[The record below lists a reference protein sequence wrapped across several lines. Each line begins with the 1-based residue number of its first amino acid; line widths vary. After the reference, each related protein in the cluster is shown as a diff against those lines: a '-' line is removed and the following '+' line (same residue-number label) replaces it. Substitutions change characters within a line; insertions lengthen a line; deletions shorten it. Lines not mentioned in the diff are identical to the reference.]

1 MWKDNG
7 DRKNHLAPVKVKAY
21 CTYQI
26 EGLNL
31 DRLINHLALQGITL
45 YSVKKISNKRLI
57 VSVNYLDSKKI
68 FAIAKSLCYNIK
80 KIKNSG
86 RDFFLI
92 RLYKHVGLIVGAMV
106 FLFAVLT
113 FNDLILS
120 VDFVGSGSAYK
131 REVEDILFKKSIG
144 EFSRFSSI
152 DLRGLEDQILSESN
166 SFSFVSCKKQGSR
179 LVIELIL
186 SDGKDNTLLG
196 NVEKMTAQTFGV
208 VESLKVY
215 RGTAIVK
222 VGDYVNKGDLLVS
235 GYATIKEQ
243 EVFVGVIAY
252 VSILSEYF
260 FEYTSEQDNLE
271 EVALEL
277 FKSEF
282 NEVNVANE
290 RVEKQES
297 NGKFV
302 YKCTLTIRREF
313 TVG

>member
-1 MWKDNG
+1 MRKDYGN
-7 DRKNHLAPVKVKAY
+7 RKNRLAPVKVKAY

-26 EGLNL
+26 DGLNL
-31 DRLINHLALQGITL
+31 DRFINHLALQGITL
-45 YSVKKISNKRLI
+45 YSVKKITNKRLI
-57 VSVNYLDSKKI
+57 VSVNYLDSKKF

-80 KIKNSG
+80 KVKSSG

-92 RLYKHVGLIVGAMV
+92 RLYKRIGLILGAVV
-106 FLFAVLT
+106 FLLAVLS
-113 FNDLILS
+113 FNDLVLS

-131 REVEDILFKKSIG
+131 REVQEILSKKSIG
-144 EFSRFSSI
+144 EFSRFSNI
-152 DLRGLEDQILSESN
+152 DLRALEDQILSESN

-186 SDGKDNTLLG
+186 SDGTDNALSG
-196 NVEKMTAQTFGV
+196 NVEKMNAKTFGV
-208 VESLKVY
+208 VERIKVY
-215 RGTAIVK
+215 RGTALVSE
-222 VGDYVNKGDLLVS
+222 GDYVEIGDLLVS

-243 EVFVGVIAY
+243 QVFVGVIAY

-271 EVALEL
+271 DVALIMFRNEL
-277 FKSEF
+277 
-282 NEVNVANE
+282 NQDGVAKE

-302 YKCTLTIRREF
+302 YKCTITVRREF